1 MRLIKLNIKNF
12 RTVEELTVN
21 FATHY
26 SAVCGKNDSGKTN
39 VLQAIRSVFG
49 SDDSDPFIREYS
61 VSFKEDLPQWAGKDS
76 KERVIEITLELSVD
90 PNSDNGLHSF
100 LITYLKLPQSADSL
114 GIALH
119 STYSAEAPQGNT
131 WIEVAGKKLERIEA
145 ENVLQKLKSSSVILF
160 HNSTDKGGPFY
171 IVHGRRQFPIEL
183 SLGDSEQLDTAK
195 SKLNTTVNRIAK
207 RHQKDVEQLLGRLK
221 EKYKIGFSFPKF
233 NPSEIPLSVTLGDSR
248 TSVPLENWG
257 SGTQNRTQILMTLFK
272 ARQISQSE
280 ASATKITPILVIEEP
295 EAFLHPSAQA
305 EFGSALQAMA
315 EEFHV
320 QVIVTTH
327 SPYMLNLAEPSSNL
341 LLERRYE
348 YHKMRETVLVDT
360 AGEKWMEPFGLALG
374 IDNEQ
379 FVPWKEAFFSK
390 HDRLLLV
397 EGETDK
403 EYFELLR
410 DKKHG
415 NKALEFEGEIVS
427 YGGKDSIKPRFLLNF
442 IKNKYKKC
450 FITFDLDA
458 KQEIE
463 PCLIDVG
470 FQEGKNYC
478 AVGVDEPGRKDIE
491 GLVPDNIRSTVYSA
505 NTGLVAQAMNG
516 TSKERHSAK
525 NKLKELIL
533 QEFKKVASPGEE
545 HYKGLYGL
553 AKQVDRP
560 LS

>member
-1 MRLIKLNIKNF
+1 MRLTRLNIKNF
-12 RTVEELTVN
+12 RTIEELSVN
-21 FATHY
+21 FPTHY
-26 SAVCGKNDSGKTN
+26 SAICGKNDSGKTN
-39 VLQAIRSVFG
+39 VLLAIRSVFG
-49 SDDSDPFIREYS
+49 GEDSDPFIREYS
-61 VSFKEDLPQWAGKDS
+61 ISFKEDLPQWAAKDS
-76 KERVIEITLELSVD
+76 KERTIEITLELSVD

-100 LITYLKLPQSADSL
+100 LTTYLKLPPSEACLS
-114 GIALH
+114 IVLH
-119 STYSAEAPQGNT
+119 STYSAEVPQGNT
-131 WIEVAGKKLERIEA
+131 WIEVAHQKVERMEA

-160 HNSTDKGGPFY
+160 HNSTDKEGPFY
-171 IVHGRRQFPIEL
+171 IVHGRRQFPIDL

-195 SKLNTTVNRIAK
+195 SKLNATVNRIAK
-207 RHQKDVEQLLGRLK
+207 RHQKDVEELLGRLK

-272 ARQISQSE
+272 ARQVSQSE

-327 SPYMLNLAEPSSNL
+327 SPYMLNLGEPSSNL

-348 YHKMRETVLVDT
+348 YHKMRETLRVDT

-390 HDRLLLV
+390 HDKLLLV

-410 DKKHG
+410 DSKHG
-415 NKALEFEGEIVS
+415 SKALEFEGEIVS

-442 IKNKYKKC
+442 IKNKYEKC

-463 PCLIDVG
+463 TCLTDVG
-470 FQEGKNYC
+470 FEEGKHYC
-478 AVGVDEPGRKDIE
+478 AVGVDEPGKKDIE
-491 GLVPDNIRSTVYSA
+491 GLIPDNIRSAVYSA

-516 TSKERHSAK
+516 TTKERHSAK
-525 NKLKELIL
+525 NKLKALIL
-533 QEFKKVASPGEE
+533 QEFKKVAQPGEE
-545 HYKGLYGL
+545 HYTGLYTL
-553 AKQVDRP
+553 AKQVDKA